1 MILLHTVHI
10 CPPSLMPDVEQVA
23 ATAGMVSILCQ
34 DFSLPYSNNLSESD
48 LRVYKI
54 KVKVSG
60 GFRSKKGSDYF
71 ADALSIVKSNSIYII
86 IRIYF

>member
-1 MILLHTVHI
+1 MAFDHLSRTR
-10 CPPSLMPDVEQVA
+10 Q
-23 ATAGMVSILCQ
+23 SILK

-71 ADALSIVKSNSIYII
+71 ADALSIIKTSKKRKQNVMQNILNI
-86 IRIYF
+86 FNGQTLFA